1 MSTTDRPASSLR
13 SPKAP
18 MTAATRF
25 VGGYRRAAS
34 RTRHGPYVP
43 KDGLGQESRAG
54 SITSLT
60 R

>member
-1 MSTTDRPASSLR
+1 MSTTARPALSLR

-18 MTAATRF
+18 MTAATRLI
-25 VGGYRRAAS
+25 GEYRRAAQ
-34 RTRHGPYVP
+34 HGPYVP

-60 R
+60 P